1 MVLKTMQLLL
11 QLRSVK
17 GRIDVMSLNELLF
30 YGGISVVVL
39 TLVSAVVF
47 FVLFYVNKIKL
58 NAKFDKEYGE
68 KSKVGKKR

>member
-39 TLVSAVVF
+39 TLVSAIVF

>member
-39 TLVSAVVF
+39 TLISAVVF